1 MDEKKLLEQIRQSAS
16 DLTPPESLSP
26 EAIEKLLT
34 NTKPNAPD
42 QADSETSDSPRAE
55 APLPETTADASRKT
69 RRRTFFPYYRIAGAA
84 AAVVLCM
91 TALLQVNKIQKESAD
106 LEKSA
111 VRSAI
116 TAETNTGQDDSAAVF
131 SSEKASGDLADS
143 LDENVSGDLA
153 EHPDGNSVDALS
165 DSSEEHSTDALSS
178 GSAMETIDI
187 AEDTSVSVTSEDTLN
202 SSDAGSASAETSTL
216 SPAGSYEEVFEAL
229 HEQFYYDD
237 TVFYAASGARDII
250 SEDGAKTSDSIS
262 SGSASENGS
271 SYGSAAD
278 SEGMEYEEITL
289 ADSASDAASSSQ
301 GLDRGGSEE
310 AADYS
315 ATNIQEIGVD
325 EADIVKTDGTYI
337 YILRQNGAVT
347 IVNADPAS
355 LEIVSTITP
364 TDTGLTQTQELYLDG
379 DVLSVIAQREDT
391 SLEEENDTYY
401 TETITQSVIYTY
413 DISDRTAPKLTGTV
427 VQDGYYNTSRKNGD
441 YIYLFTSYYPDIR
454 ATYEESN
461 IVPCINQ
468 DRLKASDFYLP
479 EHLNSSAYLLISSM
493 DIRKSGEILDKKALV
508 SGTSNFYVSTENIYI
523 ANENWSSDTTTTT
536 ITKFHYED
544 GIVTG
549 MAAGSVK
556 GYLNNSFSMNEYNG
570 YLRVVSTYYDEDW
583 DERNALY
590 VMDETLNITG
600 AIENLAKGETIR
612 SARFFGDTGYFVTF
626 RQTDPL
632 FSVDLSDPANPVIL
646 GELKVSGFSS
656 YLHFYGE
663 NLLLGMGYEAD
674 ETTGSIS
681 GVKLS
686 MFDISDPTDAKE
698 LHRII
703 IPGVTWCPSMD
714 NYKSILINPEKN
726 LFGFFCE
733 DRYLVF
739 SYDTEKGFVSELIYD
754 LVAETLIQQS
764 QTESPAESNKENSEE
779 QSKDTGDTDIA
790 TVESFVSAET
800 TADSEAAMP
809 DDMLIDDMLIDT
821 DTVSSGSS
829 VYSSISVYNTRG
841 LYIGNT
847 FYLAGDLSVIVFDM
861 ADGFNKIGSLQ
872 FAE

>member
-42 QADSETSDSPRAE
+42 QSDSETSDSPRTE
-55 APLPETTADASRKT
+55 APLPETTADVSRKT

-91 TALLQVNKIQKESAD
+91 TALLQVNKIQKESSD

-111 VRSAI
+111 ARPVVTS
-116 TAETNTGQDDSAAVF
+116 ETNTAQDDSAAVF
-131 SSEKASGDLADS
+131 SSEKSSGDPA
-143 LDENVSGDLA
+143 
-153 EHPDGNSVDALS
+153 
-165 DSSEEHSTDALSS
+165 
-178 GSAMETIDI
+178 
-187 AEDTSVSVTSEDTLN
+187 DTSDGTP
-202 SSDAGSASAETSTL
+202 AAISAL
-216 SPAGSYEEVFEAL
+216 SPADSYEEVFEAL

-237 TVFYAASGARDII
+237 TVFYAASGARDVI

-262 SGSASENGS
+262 SGSASENDS

-278 SEGMEYEEITL
+278 SEGIEYEKITL
-289 ADSASDAASSSQ
+289 ADSAADTASSPH
-301 GLDRGGSEE
+301 GLDRGSSEE

-355 LEIVSTITP
+355 LEVVSTIAP
-364 TDTGLTQTQELYLDG
+364 PDTGVTQTQELYLDG

-391 SLEEENDTYY
+391 SLEVENDTYY
-401 TETITQSVIYTY
+401 TAAITQSVIYTY
-413 DISDRTAPKLTGTV
+413 DISDRTAPKLAGTV
-427 VQDGYYNTSRKNGD
+427 IQDGYYNTSRKNGD

-461 IVPCINQ
+461 IVPRINQ
-468 DRLKASDFYLP
+468 DRLEASDFYLP
-479 EHLNSSAYLLISSM
+479 EHLNSSAYLLVSSM
-493 DIRKSGEILDKKALV
+493 DIRRPGEILDKKALV
-508 SGTSNFYVSTENIYI
+508 SGVSNFYVSTENIYI
-523 ANENWSSDTTTTT
+523 ANENWSSDTTTTI
-536 ITKFHYED
+536 ITKFHYEN

-549 MAAGSVK
+549 TAAGSVK
-556 GYLNNSFSMNEYNG
+556 GYLNDSFSMNEYDG

-583 DERNALY
+583 EERNALY
-590 VMDETLNITG
+590 ILNETLSVTG
-600 AIENLAKGETIR
+600 SIENLAKGETIR
-612 SARFFGDTGYFVTF
+612 SARFFGNIGYFVTF

-632 FSVDLSDPANPVIL
+632 FSVDLSDPADPIIL

-656 YLHFYGE
+656 YLHFYGG

-674 ETTGSIS
+674 ENTGAVS

-686 MFDISDPTDAKE
+686 MFDISDPSMVKE
-698 LHRII
+698 LHRIV
-703 IPGVTWCPSMD
+703 IPGVTWCPSLD
-714 NYKSILINPEKN
+714 NYKSILIDPEKN
-726 LFGFFCE
+726 VFGFFCG

-739 SYDTEKGFVSELIYD
+739 SYDTEKGFVSELVYD
-754 LVAETLIQQS
+754 LIADTIAQQTQEDSQDSTAAEG
-764 QTESPAESNKENSEE
+764 NSA
-779 QSKDTGDTDIA
+779 SGDMAADTDS
-790 TVESFVSAET
+790 VLS
-800 TADSEAAMP
+800 ADSIQT
-809 DDMLIDDMLIDT
+809 DDLLTDEFSADT
-821 DTVSSGSS
+821 DGSPYQS
-829 VYSSISVYNTRG
+829 ASVYNTRG

-847 FYLAGDLSVIVFDM
+847 LYLAGDLSVIAFDM
-861 ADGFNKIGSLQ
+861 DDGFSKTDSLDLT
-872 FAE
+872 AE